1 MTSRIIE
8 FCKNTD
14 SEKNPAFVDLTKTQ
28 LMVEET
34 EANKNFHGAKIV
46 LVAGLK
52 LEALKKNR
60 RFLRALKLL
69 SKRLKLVLFLEV

>member
-1 MTSRIIE
+1 
-8 FCKNTD
+8 
-14 SEKNPAFVDLTKTQ
+14 
-28 LMVEET
+28 MVEET
-34 EANKNFHGAKIV
+34 EATKIFRGAKIV

-60 RFLRALKLL
+60 RFLRDLKLL